1 MNNLIIPN
9 LEWLQNENLINL
21 FKGRFYLLAI
31 VNTFI
36 IADSWY
42 KAKNYVFNEYSRGIK
57 NTEFDAEFK

>member
-1 MNNLIIPN
+1 MIPN

-21 FKGRFYLLAI
+21 FKGRLYLLAI

-42 KAKNYVFNEYSRGIK
+42 KAKNNVFNEYSRGIK
-57 NTEFDAEFK
+57 KYRILC